1 MKIPSFLKNKYFYTI
16 IGFIVWMLFFDGN
29 NFISQIKLSN
39 QLKELKQE
47 ENYYKNQIESDKEII
62 KALSSDSSALEKLA
76 REKYLMKKDNED
88 IFLIIEDD
96 EK

>member
-1 MKIPSFLKNKYFYTI
+1 MKIPSFLKNKYFYTL

-29 NFISQIKLSN
+29 NFISQIKLNN

-47 ENYYKNQIESDKEII
+47 ENYYKNQIEKDKEII
-62 KALSSDSSALEKLA
+62 KALTSDSSALEKLA
-76 REKYLMKKDNED
+76 REKYLMKKENED
-88 IFLIIEDD
+88 IFLIIEND

>member
-29 NFISQIKLSN
+29 NIISQIKLSN
-39 QLKELKQE
+39 QLKELKRE
-47 ENYYKNQIESDKEII
+47 ENYYKNQIEKDKEII

-76 REKYLMKKDNED
+76 REKYLMKKENED

>member
-88 IFLIIEDD
+88 IFLLIEDD

>member
-1 MKIPSFLKNKYFYTI
+1 V
-16 IGFIVWMLFFDGN
+16 FINYLSVN
-29 NFISQIKLSN
+29 IISQIKLSN

-47 ENYYKNQIESDKEII
+47 ENYYKNQIEKDKEII

-76 REKYLMKKDNED
+76 REKYLMKKENED
-88 IFLIIEDD
+88 IFLIVEEG

>member
-1 MKIPSFLKNKYFYTI
+1 MKIPSFLKNKYFYTL

-29 NFISQIKLSN
+29 NFISQIKLN
-39 QLKELKQE
+39 DQLRELKQE
-47 ENYYKNQIESDKEII
+47 ENYYKNQIEKDKEII
-62 KALSSDSSALEKLA
+62 KALTTDSSALEKLA

>member
-1 MKIPSFLKNKYFYTI
+1 MKIPSFLKNKYFYTF

-47 ENYYKNQIESDKEII
+47 ENYYKNQIEKDKEII
-62 KALSSDSSALEKLA
+62 KALTSDSSALEKLA
-76 REKYLMKKDNED
+76 REKYLMKKENED
-88 IFLIIEDD
+88 IFLIIEED

>member
-47 ENYYKNQIESDKEII
+47 ENYYRNQIESDKEII